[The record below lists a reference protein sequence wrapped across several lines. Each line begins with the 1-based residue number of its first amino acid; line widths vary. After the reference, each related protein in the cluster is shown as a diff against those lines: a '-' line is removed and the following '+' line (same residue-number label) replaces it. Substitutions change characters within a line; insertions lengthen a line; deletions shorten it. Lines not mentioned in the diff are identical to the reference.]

1 MTYDALC
8 RWPGVE
14 LICNDAFEATLEFL
28 IQLSEPKGAVLGTKS
43 CRILIADDDSFP
55 TNKNHDKL
63 VQGRI
68 EDISGEALM
77 SPGNFEK
84 MTDSKVKGKSLQV
97 ISCHYLP
104 PKNLKTLTGGILYY
118 TMLYDVTSCH
128 FQSLTSKASSSQA
141 SILIRC
147 PSKVG
152 ILSNGLQ

>member
-1 MTYDALC
+1 MTMMHRHCNTFICMVPLC

-77 SPGNFEK
+77 SPGNDRFE
-84 MTDSKVKGKSLQV
+84 SQGQV
-97 ISCHYLP
+97 TPGHFLP
-104 PKNLKTLTGGILYY
+104 LFAT
-118 TMLYDVTSCH
+118 
-128 FQSLTSKASSSQA
+128 
-141 SILIRC
+141 
-147 PSKVG
+147 
-152 ILSNGLQ
+152 